1 MKEKSPGSANK
12 DYRSR
17 QNAGNVE
24 LTYNPNSL
32 GVETKDLKHPTEL
45 GIAAFEGMAPSSH
58 PHPTRVA
65 LSCVRPLDAA
75 RLVRAHRRAP
85 RGGGVW
91 YAMIRRNPL
100 LDPHYIC
107 LRSAAPPHLFCAGP
121 GKYRYMFQK
130 LRDMSD
136 VVDERID
143 VLGER
148 ITKRHNL
155 LKAEDKD
162 GNPVVST
169 LAHVAMPNQ
178 EEVTIVGRVCLDA
191 AGEGK
196 LNAKSVKLEGS
207 RITSNGARV
216 DLNLDNT
223 QSFSIFP
230 GQIVAATGTN
240 STGTN
245 FTPTVMYQGAAYPM
259 MRTQPEAF
267 LEHYFTGAD
276 EGTQV
281 VDIMVAAGPFT
292 TTDDISYSPLEV
304 RTAGLAR
311 FFVCFVPYRRP
322 MHCALR
328 LPRWPAV
335 PIADGSNGVRMLLRQ
350 DLLDVIKRETPDA
363 VILLGPFVD
372 ESHPIIKNAEMDVP

>member
-1 MKEKSPGSANK
+1 MLCPVHLFRPQSTLKEKSPGSANK
-12 DYRSR
+12 DYSSR
-17 QNAGNVE
+17 QNAGTVE

-32 GVETKDLKHPTEL
+32 EVDTKDLKHPTEL
-45 GIAAFEGMAPSSH
+45 GIAAFEGMVPSSH
-58 PHPTRVA
+58 PRPTLVPPSYHPNMPAKGTPR
-65 LSCVRPLDAA
+65 LLDEHRHA
-75 RLVRAHRRAP
+75 R
-85 RGGGVW
+85 RGGAW
-91 YAMIRRNPL
+91 YAMAFRRNSLYRRVVFCGRWSL
-100 LDPHYIC
+100 LTCIRVLATLP
-107 LRSAAPPHLFCAGP
+107 RGATASLFTGP

-136 VVDERID
+136 VIDERID

-162 GNPVVST
+162 GNPVMST

-178 EEVTIVGRVCLDA
+178 EEVAIVGRVCLDA

-223 QSFSIFP
+223 QIFSVFP

-240 STGTN
+240 STGTV
-245 FTPTVMYQGAAYPM
+245 FTPSVVYQGAAYPM

-304 RTAGLAR
+304 R
-311 FFVCFVPYRRP
+311 
-322 MHCALR
+322 
-328 LPRWPAV
+328 AV
-335 PIADGSNGVRMLLRQ
+335 AW
-350 DLLDVIKRETPDA
+350 A
-363 VILLGPFVD
+363 LLG
-372 ESHPIIKNAEMDVP
+372 